1 MKNIGQ
7 MLKQAQQMQSKMA
20 EMQQSLE
27 ELSVEGSSGA
37 GLVTVVL
44 NGKGEMKNIRLD
56 HSLVNPDE
64 AEILE
69 DLIVAAH
76 ADAKSKVEAKSAE
89 AMKELTGGIELPPG
103 MNIPFS

>member
-7 MLKQAQQMQSKMA
+7 MLKQAQQMQAKMA
-20 EMQQSLE
+20 EMQAQLADTT
-27 ELSVEGSSGA
+27 VDGVAGA
-37 GLVTVVL
+37 GLVTVTL
-44 NGKGEMKNIRLD
+44 NGKGEMKGLKVD
-56 HSLVNPDE
+56 PSLINPDE

-76 ADAKSKVEAKSAE
+76 ADAKAKAEAKAAE

-103 MNIPFS
+103 MTLPFG

>member
-7 MLKQAQQMQSKMA
+7 MLKQAQQMQAKMA

-27 ELSVEGSSGA
+27 ELSVEGTSGA

-89 AMKELTGGIELPPG
+89 AMKELTCGIELPQG